1 MTRVSTTRARE
12 ALSDVI
18 YRVIYQGERIVLER
32 HGKDVVALVPVRDLE
47 LLEQIE
53 DRMDLEEARER
64 LMETGRVPWK
74 QVKERLGLEKG
85 VQGRVPS
92 ERSRRTAKASSR

>member
-18 YRVIYQGERIVLER
+18 NRVVYQGERILLER
-32 HGKDVVALVPVRDLE
+32 HGKDVVAMVSVQDLE
-47 LLEQIE
+47 LLESLE

-64 LMETGRVPWK
+64 LKEPGTIPWK
-74 QVKERLGLEKG
+74 EIKKRLGL
-85 VQGRVPS
+85 
-92 ERSRRTAKASSR
+92 

>member
-18 YRVIYQGERIVLER
+18 NRVVYQGERILLER
-32 HGKDVVALVPVRDLE
+32 HGKDVVAMVSVQDLE
-47 LLEQIE
+47 LLESLE

-64 LMETGRVPWK
+64 LKEPGTIPWK
-74 QVKERLGLEKG
+74 AIKKRLGL
-85 VQGRVPS
+85 
-92 ERSRRTAKASSR
+92 